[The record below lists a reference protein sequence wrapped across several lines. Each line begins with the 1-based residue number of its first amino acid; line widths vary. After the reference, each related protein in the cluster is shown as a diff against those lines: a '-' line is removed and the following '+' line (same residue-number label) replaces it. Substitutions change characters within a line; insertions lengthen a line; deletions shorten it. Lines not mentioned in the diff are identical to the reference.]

1 MGELLLCNESIAAMP
16 FYLEGISINVYSIEE
31 LDYYIMNNT
40 FLLDKSFMSRELCAW
55 IENQAKLPK
64 LANHLKMIIST
75 NGRLSAFVD
84 EILRSTGYCN
94 ASERKQIHDTLSEL
108 EEKSSFECSKL
119 RADRL
124 MENEKYLSGIFEYN
138 KLLASDE
145 AKTADSVICGNI
157 YNNLATAYARLF
169 LFETAAGLYKKAYTL
184 NKNRKSLWSCLY
196 AYKCIDDDIH
206 FKQIVNEY
214 SVSDEEI
221 TSLENVLDG
230 FYSGSGD
237 FKVDEQI
244 EHLNSL
250 RAKDKAAYSDEVS
263 EIILKYKEEY
273 RSHVF

>member
-16 FYLEGISINVYSIEE
+16 FYLEGVSINVYSIEE

-64 LANHLKMIIST
+64 LAGNLRMIIST

-84 EILRSTGYCN
+84 EILRNTGYCS
-94 ASERKQIHDTLSEL
+94 ASERKQIHDTLSDL
-108 EEKSSFECSKL
+108 EEKSTFECSKL

-124 MENEKYLSGIFEYN
+124 MENEKYLSSIFEYN
-138 KLLASDE
+138 KLLASEE
-145 AKTADSVICGNI
+145 AKTADSVVCGNI

-196 AYKCIDDDIH
+196 AYKCMDDDTH
-206 FKQIVNEY
+206 FKKIVNEY
-214 SVSDEEI
+214 GVSDDEI
-221 TSLENVLDG
+221 TSLENVLNG
-230 FYSGSGD
+230 FYSADADS
-237 FKVDEQI
+237 KTDEQLKQ
-244 EHLNSL
+244 LNDL
-250 RAKDKAAYSDEVS
+250 QANDKAAYSEKISD
-263 EIILKYKEEY
+263 IILRYKEDY

>member
-16 FYLEGISINVYSIEE
+16 FYLEGVSINVYSIEE

-64 LANHLKMIIST
+64 LAGHLRMIIST

-84 EILRSTGYCN
+84 EILRSTGYCS
-94 ASERKQIHDTLSEL
+94 ASERKQIHDTLSGL
-108 EEKSSFECSKL
+108 EEKSAFECSKL

-124 MENEKYLSGIFEYN
+124 MENEKYLSSIFEYN
-138 KLLASDE
+138 RLLASEE
-145 AKTADSVICGNI
+145 AKTADSVLCGNI

-169 LFETAAGLYKKAYTL
+169 LFETAAGLYRKAYTL

-196 AYKCIDDDIH
+196 AYKCIGDDIH

-214 SVSDEEI
+214 GLSDEEI
-221 TSLENVLDG
+221 SSLENVLDG
-230 FYSGSGD
+230 FYSGSGNSET
-237 FKVDEQI
+237 DEQI
-244 EHLNSL
+244 EQLKNL
-250 RAKDKAAYSDEVS
+250 REKDKTAYNDKISD
-263 EIILKYKEEY
+263 IILRYKEEY